1 MKYYIF
7 CLLIFIPI
15 FSYSHEVRYSID
27 FSNAYIINVYYANGT
42 KFSFESY
49 EIYKPGNDKI
59 PYQVG
64 RTNEIGR
71 ISFVPDAPGKWQ
83 VKVFSDDGH
92 GANFE
97 IDVKGGKFKGE
108 RKLDFFE
115 KYSKT
120 IFGLGIIL
128 TFFSIINIFL
138 RRKK

>member
-7 CLLIFIPI
+7 LFLIFFPF
-15 FSYSHEVRYSID
+15 FSYCHEVRHSID
-27 FSNAYIINVYYANGT
+27 FSGAYVIDVYYADGT
-42 KFSFESY
+42 KFSFEAY
-49 EIYKPGNDKI
+49 EIYKPGNEKV

-71 ISFVPDAPGKWQ
+71 ISFIPDSPGKWR

-97 IDVKGGKFKGE
+97 INVEEGKFKVE
-108 RKLDFFE
+108 KKLDFFE
-115 KYSKT
+115 KYSKP

-128 TFFSIINIFL
+128 TIFSVLNLFL

>member
-27 FSNAYIINVYYANGT
+27 FSSSYVIDLYYANGT

-49 EIYKPGNDKI
+49 EIYKPGNEKV

-71 ISFVPDAPGKWQ
+71 ISFVPDISGKWKI
-83 VKVFSDDGH
+83 KVFSDDGH

-97 IDVKGGKFKGE
+97 IDVKEGKLKGE
-108 RKLDFFE
+108 KKLDFFE
-115 KYSKT
+115 KYSKP

-128 TFFSIINIFL
+128 TFFSIINLFL